1 MTTLTTAG
9 RASSHSASPTPSAT
23 QDRRRVLLISGL
35 AGAGRTTALRALED
49 LGYEAVDNLPLELLP
64 HLVSGIASAE
74 SEGPIAIGID
84 SRSRGFTGGDFLS
97 RIEALRADQRFEL
110 VLVFL
115 DCSDDV
121 LIRRFTETRRRHP
134 LAPDRN
140 AADGIARERTL
151 MFPVRAISDLVVD
164 TSNRSMAELKRLMTE
179 RFALDRRPG
188 LAVTVMSFS
197 YRIGIPREADLVFD
211 VRFLSNPH
219 YIDALQPLD
228 GEAPEVAR
236 FIERDPALSG
246 FMAALDALI
255 KPLLPSYEREGKSY
269 LTIAVGCTGGK
280 HRSVYV
286 AKKLAD
292 ALGASG
298 RPISLIQRDL
308 TRDVSGRSEQA

>member
-1 MTTLTTAG
+1 M
-9 RASSHSASPTPSAT
+9 
-23 QDRRRVLLISGL
+23 LLISGL

-49 LGYEAVDNLPLELLP
+49 LGYEAIDNLPMELLP
-64 HLVSGIASAE
+64 HLVSGIATAE
-74 SEGPIAIGID
+74 AEGPIAIGID
-84 SRSRGFTGGDFLS
+84 SRSRGFTGRDFLD
-97 RIEALRADQRFEL
+97 RIQALRADLRFEL

-151 MFPVRAISDLVVD
+151 MFPIRGLADLVVD
-164 TSNRSMAELKRLMTE
+164 TSNRSMAELKRLMSE
-179 RFALDRRPG
+179 RFALDRKPG
-188 LAVTVMSFS
+188 LAITVTSFS
-197 YRIGIPREADLVFD
+197 YRVGIPREADLVFD
-211 VRFLSNPH
+211 ARFLGNPH
-219 YIDALQPLD
+219 YVDALRPLD
-228 GEAPEVAR
+228 GEAPEVAL
-236 FIERDPALSG
+236 FIERDPALAG
-246 FMAALDALI
+246 FMSALDALI
-255 KPLLPSYEREGKSY
+255 APLLPSYEREGKSY

-286 AKKLAD
+286 ARRLAD

-298 RPISLIQRDL
+298 RPIALIHRDL